1 MHRFPGLLGAAGAS
15 VILFAACGGKVVVDA
30 PSSSGAGGDGG
41 ASTFTTADG
50 APNPTEVTVSGV
62 TTGSSGSCDPTYT
75 CFAAI
80 SLDSLDPGQLC
91 PGSDSAA
98 LHDALLQCACVDAC
112 AFECGDTAC
121 VGVDGSPSCK
131 ECVADPVTGCAEQ
144 LNACLEDQ

>member
-1 MHRFPGLLGAAGAS
+1 MHRFPGLLGAAGAA

-30 PSSSGAGGDGG
+30 PSASGAGGDGG
-41 ASTFTTADG
+41 ASTS
-50 APNPTEVTVSGV
+50 EVTVSGV

-121 VGVDGSPSCK
+121 VGVEGSPSCK
-131 ECVADPVTGCAEQ
+131 ACVADPMTGCAMQ
-144 LNACLEDQ
+144 LNACLQDK